1 MLRSDAPPCSR
12 LHLVGSCT
20 PSRYSSRWLGSR
32 HSASRRHRRNQ
43 FLVHWAPNLN
53 RTACSNGWALARTSD
68 AGARRAVPPEWRR
81 AVSARGD
88 CACDDAECARL
99 RANAAAGTVRWPP
112 LWSGA
117 ALPCWCRNGWDRA
130 EPAEDIRR
138 IRAAA
143 MTRIIRARAAPPRT
157 RLPPR

>member
-1 MLRSDAPPCSR
+1 
-12 LHLVGSCT
+12 
-20 PSRYSSRWLGSR
+20 
-32 HSASRRHRRNQ
+32 
-43 FLVHWAPNLN
+43 
-53 RTACSNGWALARTSD
+53 
-68 AGARRAVPPEWRR
+68 
-81 AVSARGD
+81 
-88 CACDDAECARL
+88 L